1 MILTIY
7 LVKLFIFLTIYLVK
21 LFIFLTIY
29 LIKVMV
35 YVIIMED
42 KDTLLKNYINE
53 NLTQMPLAYRNK
65 IGTNNERYNHRLEF
79 EYIKCYIDNFLNDIE
94 DERFIVLPGIRGVG
108 KSTLLFQVYE
118 YLLREKEVPYNQ
130 ILYISCDDVNDITEC
145 SLREIT
151 ELYIRNHHD
160 NNIRLLD
167 KKIFLLVDESQYDK
181 NWALSGKIIYDR
193 TKNIF
198 MIFTGSS
205 ALHLEYNADAAR
217 RSFTHEIRPIDYLQ
231 HLRLKYNIKLNHKH
245 SILYEILFKGNIKEA
260 VKIEYEFNNQIMKN
274 YNFNENEWNN
284 FLYYGGFPIYFKE
297 DNKRKIRDKIVRM
310 TKKVVEKDLP
320 QIKNISEE
328 NRTNTNRFLN
338 YMALIDSADVSQ
350 NKISNYLKTSLGN
363 IETIINLLT
372 KTHLIFHLE
381 AYGTPTKRSRKSWKY
396 YFATSS
402 IKYALAS
409 YAGNIVTDKNK
420 MDGILLET
428 MIASKLYELSDN
440 NYNFSLYYDAS
451 KKSNVDFIIHS
462 PIVET
467 VPIEVGKGKKD
478 NRQILTAMD
487 HYGSDFGIIISN
499 KTVKIEKQDNI
510 IYIPPRTFALL

>member
-1 MILTIY
+1 M
-7 LVKLFIFLTIYLVK
+7 
-21 LFIFLTIY
+21 
-29 LIKVMV
+29 
-35 YVIIMED
+35 
-42 KDTLLKNYINE
+42 
-53 NLTQMPLAYRNK
+53 
-65 IGTNNERYNHRLEF
+65 
-79 EYIKCYIDNFLNDIE
+79 
-94 DERFIVLPGIRGVG
+94 
-108 KSTLLFQVYE
+108 
-118 YLLREKEVPYNQ
+118 
-130 ILYISCDDVNDITEC
+130 YISCDDVNDIVKC

-151 ELYIRNHHD
+151 EIYLRNYHD

-167 KKIFLLVDESQYDK
+167 KKIFLLIDESQYDT

-231 HLRLKYNIKLNHKH
+231 HLRLKYNITLNYNH
-245 SILYEILFKGNIKEA
+245 STLNEILFNGNIKEA
-260 VKIEYEFNNQIMKN
+260 VKIESELNNQIIIN
-274 YNFNENEWNN
+274 DIFNENEWNN

-297 DNKRKIRDKIVRM
+297 NNRRKIRDKIVRM
-310 TKKVVEKDLP
+310 TKKVVEKDLS
-320 QIKNISEE
+320 QIKNISVE
-328 NRTNTNRFLN
+328 NRTNANRFLN
-338 YMALIDSADVSQ
+338 YLALIDSADVSQ
-350 NKISNYLKTSLGN
+350 NRISNYLKTSLGN
-363 IETIINLLT
+363 IETIIDLLT

-409 YAGNIVTDKNK
+409 YAGNISIDKNK
-420 MDGILLET
+420 TDGILLET
-428 MIASKLYELSDN
+428 MVASKLHELSDN

-462 PIVET
+462 PMMKT

-478 NRQILTAMD
+478 NRQILNAMNCYD
-487 HYGSDFGIIISN
+487 SDFGIVISN
-499 KTVKIEKQDNI
+499 RTVKIEKQDGI
-510 IYIPPRTFALL
+510 ICIPPRTFALL